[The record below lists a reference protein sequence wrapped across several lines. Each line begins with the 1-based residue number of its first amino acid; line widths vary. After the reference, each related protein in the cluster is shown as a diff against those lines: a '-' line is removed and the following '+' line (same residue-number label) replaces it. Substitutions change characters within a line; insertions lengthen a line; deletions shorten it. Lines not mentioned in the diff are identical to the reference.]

1 MNTSSPLESTI
12 VVNPSADSGLPG
24 ARLRRLSIRCHENEI
39 PPFADA
45 ALQQLYGN
53 LFSSLAYSKVFGGA
67 ENAST
72 YVVRDGEEIVC
83 VWLFRHEGNLV
94 RVINEGIRPERDEV
108 MRFANTIFANYP
120 SAHMIAFHA
129 IQAQRWQLPY
139 PYQRYN
145 CLEDM
150 VLQMPRTAADY
161 LASLG
166 KSTRSYVNR
175 YLNKLKRDF
184 PSFRFQA
191 FDAAQIQPQQVQ
203 EIIELN
209 RSRMHGKGKVSIND
223 EKMAQRILRLAEQC
237 GFIGAIMIDG
247 RICAGTINYRVGDN
261 YFLEVLA
268 HNPVYNDYRVG
279 TLCCYLTICECITRG
294 GNEYHFLWGQ
304 DDYKSRLLGVQRDLD
319 HVVLYRSRL
328 YALRHAGEVVRNLS
342 NAWERKVR
350 VRMRQARRENG
361 FLARLV
367 SAVVLGVKSLR

>member
-1 MNTSSPLESTI
+1 MNTSSPLESSI
-12 VVNPSADSGLPG
+12 VANSPAEYGSPG
-24 ARLRRLSIRCHENEI
+24 ARLRRLSIRCHDNEI
-39 PPFADA
+39 PPFADE
-45 ALQQLYGN
+45 ALRQLYGN
-53 LFSSLAYSKVFGGA
+53 LFSSLAYNKVFGGA

-83 VWLFRHEGNLV
+83 VWLFRHEGNVV
-94 RVINEGIRPERDEV
+94 RVINEGMRPDRDEV
-108 MRFANTIFANYP
+108 MRFASTVFASYP

-139 PYQRYN
+139 PSQQYH

-184 PSFRFQA
+184 PGFRFQA
-191 FDAAQIQPQQVQ
+191 FEAVQIQPQQVH

-209 RSRMHGKGKVSIND
+209 RSRMQGKGKVSIND
-223 EKMAQRILRLAEQC
+223 EKTAQRILRLSQQC

-268 HNPVYNDYRVG
+268 HDPVYNDYRIG
-279 TLCCYLTICECITRG
+279 TLCCYLTICECIARG
-294 GNEYHFLWGQ
+294 GKEYHFLWGQ
-304 DDYKSRLLGVQRDLD
+304 DEYKSRLLGVQRDLD
-319 HVVLYRSRL
+319 HVVIYRSRL
-328 YALRHAGEVVRNLS
+328 HVLRHIPEVLRNLS
-342 NAWERKVR
+342 GAWARR
-350 VRMRQARRENG
+350 LRMWLRQARRENS
-361 FLARLV
+361 FMARLV
-367 SAVVLGVKSLR
+367 SAAVLGIKSLR